1 MKLRL
6 SFKVRTLMLDNEL
19 VKLQL
24 WDTAGQE
31 RFRTIT
37 QAYYRGSHGV
47 LCCFDLTRPKTFE
60 QVKYWVG
67 EIERHVVSGTPI
79 VLIGCKS
86 DLTGQRRVSAEEAQ
100 ALATDLNLEYVE
112 ASALQDVNVHQAFLK
127 MACSVKV
134 SQDAKR
140 LAMGEKPKL
149 NLKSEPA
156 ASSSTWLASLCPRSL
171 F

>member
-1 MKLRL
+1 M
-6 SFKVRTLMLDNEL
+6 RTLNLDGDL
-19 VKLQL
+19 VKLQM

-37 QAYYRGSHGV
+37 SAYYRGSHGL
-47 LCCFDLTRPKTFE
+47 LCCFDLTRPETFE
-60 QVKYWVG
+60 QVKYWMG
-67 EIERHVVSGTPI
+67 EIERHVASDTP
-79 VLIGCKS
+79 VLLVGCKA
-86 DLTGQRRVSAEEAQ
+86 DLTGQRRVSAEDAQ
-100 ALATDLNLEYVE
+100 ALAADLNLEYVE

-140 LAMGEKPKL
+140 LAMGEKPKQL

>member
-1 MKLRL
+1 MPFINYL
-6 SFKVRTLMLDNEL
+6 SRRQGSNPETPEL
-19 VKLQL
+19 FASCV
-24 WDTAGQE
+24 W
-31 RFRTIT
+31 R
-37 QAYYRGSHGV
+37 S
-47 LCCFDLTRPKTFE
+47 
-60 QVKYWVG
+60 
-67 EIERHVVSGTPI
+67 
-79 VLIGCKS
+79 
-86 DLTGQRRVSAEEAQ
+86 QRRVSAADAQ
-100 ALATDLNLEYVE
+100 ALAADLNLEYVE

-171 F
+171 YGAI